1 MYNEYFGFTESPFN
15 VTSDPRFFY
24 SNRHYQEALTGL
36 RWGIKLRQGLIVIT
50 GEAGTGKTTLLR
62 MVTEKFE
69 PGTSSALILGPY
81 RDFSALLQLMLID
94 FGIPKPPGG
103 QFTMMRELRNYLT
116 EQRKKNHIVR
126 ALFDEAQEMDT
137 RTLRELELLLDLEAD
152 GEKLLQVVLA
162 GSPELEAKLADRELR
177 SIRRRVALWCRL
189 EPLQGHE
196 VAPYINH
203 RVRRAGQECQSLFA
217 PDAVE
222 RIALISRG
230 NPRLIN
236 IICDNGLLAAYRTGQ
251 RSVSPEMIQKI
262 ACDLRLTDQFEP
274 KAERFQNGKG
284 SCHFSEPNKEDFKAR
299 DSVIE
304 NQPTMDEERQW
315 SFEELT
321 IGKKNKPAKF
331 HRVKNFGVT
340 KIAGVLATFVV
351 AGSAAVLYFE
361 GSEPRQLRNSD
372 IVSAQQTNEQA
383 FEKLAPK
390 AFKSESFGEASPV
403 QVPMPQPPLV
413 EQKSEPLPQKTVQAP
428 QHASLMAP
436 KTDEVGVKVFLH
448 TSKESDRSILEEI
461 GDALR
466 VKGYA
471 IPETRLSSSRTQ
483 GDVRF
488 FFSQD
493 RPAAERVKSVVEAE
507 LTGLGFPLTLQLL
520 ERDGGQFQFAAPGKI
535 EVWIPPLPTSSIVQT
550 ANPPSER
557 HRLSR

>member
-1 MYNEYFGFTESPFN
+1 MYNEYFGFAESPFN

-24 SNRHYQEALTGL
+24 SNRHYQEAFTGL
-36 RWGIKLRQGLIVIT
+36 RWGIKLRQGLVVMT

-62 MVTEKFE
+62 MVTEKFD
-69 PGTSSALILGPY
+69 PGTSSALISGPY

-103 QFTMMRELRNYLT
+103 RFTMMRELRSYLT

-126 ALFDEAQEMDT
+126 ALFDEAQEMDC
-137 RTLRELELLLDLEAD
+137 RTLRELELLLDLEVD

-162 GSPELEAKLADRELR
+162 GSHELEAKLADRELR

-189 EPLQGHE
+189 EPLQSHE
-196 VAPYINH
+196 VASYINH
-203 RVRRAGQECQSLFA
+203 RVKKAGQECQSLFA

-222 RIALISRG
+222 RIALTSRG
-230 NPRLIN
+230 IPRLIN
-236 IICDNGLLAAYRTGQ
+236 IICDNALLVAHRVGRQ
-251 RSVSPEMIQKI
+251 SVSPEMIQKV

-274 KAERFQNGKG
+274 KTERFQNDKG

-299 DSVIE
+299 DAVIE
-304 NQPTMDEERQW
+304 NQSTMDEERQW

-321 IGKKNKPAKF
+321 IGKKNKPPQVR
-331 HRVKNFGVT
+331 RVKNSGVA

-361 GSEPRQLRNSD
+361 GSEPRRLRNSD
-372 IVSAQQTNEQA
+372 IVSAQQTSEQA
-383 FEKLAPK
+383 AEKLAPEVLEEK
-390 AFKSESFGEASPV
+390 SFGETNPV
-403 QVPMPQPPLV
+403 QVPMPKNALV
-413 EQKSEPLPQKTVQAP
+413 EQESKPLPKKTVQAP
-428 QHASLMAP
+428 QRTEQIPQKTVEAPQKAALASL
-436 KTDEVGVKVFLH
+436 KTSELGAKVFLH

-466 VKGYA
+466 VKGYT

-488 FFSQD
+488 FFSED
-493 RPAAERVKSVVEAE
+493 RRDAEKVKSIVESE
-507 LTGLGFPLTLQLL
+507 LARLGYRISLDVL
-520 ERDGGQFQFAAPGKI
+520 ERDGKKFQFAAPGKI
-535 EVWIPPLPTSSIVQT
+535 EVWIPPLPSS
-550 ANPPSER
+550 
-557 HRLSR
+557 

>member
-36 RWGIKLRQGLIVIT
+36 RWGIKLHQGLIVMT
-50 GEAGTGKTTLLR
+50 GEPGTGKTTLLR

-69 PGTSSALILGPY
+69 PGTRSALILGPY

-103 QFTMMRELRNYLT
+103 QFTMMRELRSYLT

-126 ALFDEAQEMDT
+126 ALFDEAQEMDI

-189 EPLQGHE
+189 EPLQSHE

-203 RVRRAGQECQSLFA
+203 RVKRAGQECQSLFA

-222 RIALISRG
+222 QIALISRG
-230 NPRLIN
+230 IPRLIN
-236 IICDNGLLAAYRTGQ
+236 IICDNGLLAAYRTGH
-251 RSVSPEMIQKI
+251 RRISPEMIQKVV
-262 ACDLRLTDQFEP
+262 CDLRLTDEFEL
-274 KAERFQNGKG
+274 KAERFQNGQG
-284 SCHFSEPNKEDFKAR
+284 SCHFSKPNKEDFRVR
-299 DSVIE
+299 DAVIE
-304 NQPTMDEERQW
+304 NHLTVDGERQW
-315 SFEELT
+315 SFEEPV
-321 IGKKNKPAKF
+321 IGKKNRSPQF
-331 HRVKNFGVT
+331 HRVKNFGVA
-340 KIAGVLATFVV
+340 KIAGALATFVV
-351 AGSAAVLYFE
+351 AGSAAVLYFG
-361 GSEPRQLRNSD
+361 GSEPRRLRNSD
-372 IVSAQQTNEQA
+372 IVSAQQTNEHA
-383 FEKLAPK
+383 VEKLAPK
-390 AFKSESFGEASPV
+390 AFESESFAEASPV
-403 QVPMPQPPLV
+403 QVPMPQSPLV
-413 EQKSEPLPQKTVQAP
+413 EQKSERLPQQTVQAP
-428 QHASLMAP
+428 QNASLTAQKTEQAP
-436 KTDEVGVKVFLH
+436 QRIVKSLEKTELAALKTDEVGAKVFLH

-488 FFSQD
+488 FFS
-493 RPAAERVKSVVEAE
+493 E
-507 LTGLGFPLTLQLL
+507 
-520 ERDGGQFQFAAPGKI
+520 DGETQ
-535 EVWIPPLPTSSIVQT
+535 
-550 ANPPSER
+550 R
-557 HRLSR
+557 R